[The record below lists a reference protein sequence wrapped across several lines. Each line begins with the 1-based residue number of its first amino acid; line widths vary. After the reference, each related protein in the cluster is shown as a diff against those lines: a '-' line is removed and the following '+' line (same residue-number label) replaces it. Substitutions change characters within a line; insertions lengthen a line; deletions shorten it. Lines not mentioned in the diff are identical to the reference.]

1 MSLKITVINSLHM
14 NFKRKIII
22 QNSHL
27 LGGCCGPSSCV
38 YFVYIVV
45 TQTDFVRIV
54 RDFTEG
60 PREVGGN
67 DSRNRRKMRESLIL
81 GKDGP

>member
-1 MSLKITVINSLHM
+1 M
-14 NFKRKIII
+14 
-22 QNSHL
+22 
-27 LGGCCGPSSCV
+27 

>member
-1 MSLKITVINSLHM
+1 M
-14 NFKRKIII
+14 
-22 QNSHL
+22 
-27 LGGCCGPSSCV
+27 

-54 RDFTEG
+54 RDFTKR

-67 DSRNRRKMRESLIL
+67 ESRYRRKMRESLIL